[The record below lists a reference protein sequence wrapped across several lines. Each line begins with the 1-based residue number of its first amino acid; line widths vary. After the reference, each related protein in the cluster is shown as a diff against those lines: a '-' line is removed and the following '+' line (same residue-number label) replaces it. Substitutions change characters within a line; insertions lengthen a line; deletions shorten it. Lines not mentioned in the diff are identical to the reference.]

1 MKRAILY
8 AAMLFIAS
16 YSISCITSTK
26 YDIIIRNGIIH
37 DGSGNAP
44 FKADLAINADTI
56 AFIGDLHNSN
66 ASKEIDAKGREVTPG
81 FINMLS
87 WANESL
93 IQDGLSKSDI
103 LQGVTTEIMGEG
115 TSMGPLTDTMKA
127 FMKKNQGDIKYD
139 IKWTT
144 LGEYLNYLQQKGIAC
159 NVGSFIGAG
168 TVRTNVVGYSNR
180 PATMQ
185 ELQRMTGLVKQV
197 MQEGAFGVGS
207 SLIYA
212 PDNYAGTEELIAL
225 CKTAGEYGGMYIS
238 HMRSEGKNIDSAVNE
253 LIRIAREADVPAEIY
268 HYKMAGTD
276 NWNKWQR
283 ITQKVNDA
291 RAQGLHITADMYTYP
306 AAGTGLYACLPL
318 WVQSGGNDS
327 LFIRLKDPAIRKR
340 VIKEMDTKTT
350 AWENNYLEPGS
361 PDSILLV
368 SFKTDSLKKYQ
379 GKTLAE
385 VARLRKTSPEETV
398 IDLVIEDENATGAVY
413 FSMSENN
420 KRKEVPLPW
429 MSFGSDEGSYSD
441 DPVFFKSSCHPRAY
455 GNFARVIGKYSRD
468 EKLLP
473 LKDAIHKLTA
483 LPSQN
488 LKLKKRGELK
498 VGYYADV
505 LIFDAA
511 KIQDHATFQQPRQ
524 YATGMDDVFV
534 NGKQVL
540 DEGKFTN
547 ILPGRFVKGPGY
559 KEK

>member
-1 MKRAILY
+1 MKRTLIAILTVLY
-8 AAMLFIAS
+8 ITSCF
-16 YSISCITSTK
+16 ISCTTSSK
-26 YDIIIRNGIIH
+26 YDVIIRNGIIY
-37 DGSGNAP
+37 DGSGNNP
-44 FKADLAINADTI
+44 FEADIAINADTI
-56 AFIGDLHNSN
+56 AFIGDLHNAN
-66 ASKEIDAKGREVTPG
+66 ASKEIDAKGRAVTPG

-115 TSMGPLTDTMKA
+115 TSMGPLTDAMKV
-127 FMKKNQGDIKYD
+127 FMKKKQGYIKYD

-180 PATMQ
+180 PATSQ
-185 ELQRMTGLVKQV
+185 ELQRMTDLVKQG

-212 PDNYAGTEELIAL
+212 PDNFANTEELIAL
-225 CKTAGEYGGMYIS
+225 CKAAGDYDGMYIS
-238 HMRSEGKNIDSAVNE
+238 HIRSEGKNIDSAVNE
-253 LIRIAREADVPAEIY
+253 LLHIAREAKVPAEIY

-291 RAQGLHITADMYTYP
+291 RAQGLRITADMYTYT

-327 LFIRLKDPAIRKR
+327 LFISLKDTVIRKR
-340 VIKEMDTKTT
+340 VIKEMDTRTET
-350 AWENNYLEPGS
+350 GDNYFLAPGS
-361 PDSILLV
+361 PDSVLLT

-379 GKTLAE
+379 GKSLAQ
-385 VARLRKTSPEETV
+385 VAKWRNSSPKETV
-398 IDLVIEDENATGAVY
+398 IDLVIQDENATAAVY
-413 FSMSENN
+413 FIMSEAN
-420 KRKEVPLPW
+420 KRKEISLPW

-441 DPVFFKSSCHPRAY
+441 DSVFYKSSCHPRAY
-455 GNFARVIGKYSRD
+455 GNFTRVIGKYSRD

-473 LKDAIHKLTA
+473 LNEAVRKLA
-483 LPSQN
+483 GLPAQN
-488 LKLKKRGELK
+488 LKLQKRGELK
-498 VGYYADV
+498 VGYFADV
-505 LIFDAA
+505 LIFDVA
-511 KIQDHATFQQPRQ
+511 KIQDHATLRSIDRAIDNRREKPGWRSAPACQIASSPR
-524 YATGMDDVFV
+524 A
-534 NGKQVL
+534 
-540 DEGKFTN
+540 
-547 ILPGRFVKGPGY
+547 RC
-559 KEK
+559 